1 MRRSAQKTL
10 TEGKSGSL
18 EQDVEHRWE
27 SNRLRKPWI
36 QQTGLGKMPPH
47 EIKNDSLQWGQMT
60 SFSLDWNRAE
70 EPSPLP
76 YGKKNE
82 EAGKFVKMIYELT
95 D

>member
-1 MRRSAQKTL
+1 
-10 TEGKSGSL
+10 
-18 EQDVEHRWE
+18 
-27 SNRLRKPWI
+27 
-36 QQTGLGKMPPH
+36 MPPH